1 MHYLKQ
7 KQFIITVSINKP
19 NDFYFEFI
27 KKYIQDF
34 ELDNRQL
41 IKEDFLIALS
51 NDELVGFGRIRNR
64 ENCYELCSLGV
75 TEPERL
81 KGIGKQ
87 LVQSLIK
94 QAKQPLYLVCIIPEY
109 FEPFGFVVVEEYP
122 EAMQE
127 KLNYCT
133 SELVVPEKYVVMKFK
148 ND

>member
-1 MHYLKQ
+1 M
-7 KQFIITVSINKP
+7 
-19 NDFYFEFI
+19 
-27 KKYIQDF
+27 
-34 ELDNRQL
+34 
-41 IKEDFLIALS
+41 
-51 NDELVGFGRIRNR
+51 VGFGRIRNR
-64 ENCYELCSLGV
+64 ENCCELCSLGV

-94 QAKQPLYLVCIIPEY
+94 QAKQPLYLVCIIPAY
-109 FEPFGFVVVEEYP
+109 FEPFGFDEVEEYP